1 MSQATSILGSWQAN
15 EVRERLA
22 RERGARGLRNT
33 AGTPGLRAT
42 LPSLSQDFVDYVA
55 VDIGE
60 PHIAATEMEGE
71 FLMVHS

>member
-1 MSQATSILGSWQAN
+1 MLITPPHGFRAEDS
-15 EVRERLA
+15 R
-22 RERGARGLRNT
+22 LRNT

-60 PHIAATEMEGE
+60 AHIAATEMEGE